1 MNTGSGIN
9 TLPIFNEP
17 YTHTP
22 PTDAPP
28 AYETTAK
35 IVFLQGLKSLPR
47 HIAIV
52 KAKEVIKELL
62 DEYQINIGEL
72 VGGAGSGPHLS
83 ERSVSAPLRLS
94 PIRQL
99 MQVDGNTDLVKLL
112 NILVEGFNGEL
123 SEFEK
128 IINSKNEEKIIVKA
142 HGLTRIATQL
152 NKRYFDDYDYR
163 PRFPQRLLDMF
174 GLDMMSPSDYSR
186 CSKAIY
192 RLFESTLQCSTT
204 DGPTNHQI
212 KALTE
217 FCDKLLEVTAH
228 ENYADQKDIEYGR
241 KNYADQRDIKYV
253 KKELENGYYP
263 ESSSNTVANFCST
276 VLLFTRDVKVFRDT
290 LDALFTLYEFT
301 PSEAPLK
308 EIPEDL
314 NKTINKNATKADGF
328 ESYRQ

>member
-1 MNTGSGIN
+1 MNTGLGSN
-9 TLPIFNEP
+9 TLPTFND
-17 YTHTP
+17 THTP
-22 PTDAPP
+22 PADAPP

-47 HIAIV
+47 HIALV

-83 ERSVSAPLRLS
+83 ERSVSVPTRLS

-99 MQVDGNTDLVKLL
+99 MQADGNTDLLKGL
-112 NILVEGFNGEL
+112 NILVEGFNEEV
-123 SEFEK
+123 SEFER
-128 IINSKNEEKIIVKA
+128 IIDSKNHKEITAKA

-152 NKRYFDDYDYR
+152 NKRCFNPYDYR
-163 PRFPQRLLDMF
+163 PNFIQSTLDVFKLVMT
-174 GLDMMSPSDYSR
+174 PSDFSR

-192 RLFESTLQCSTT
+192 RLFESTGQCSKTE
-204 DGPTNHQI
+204 GPTDHQK

-217 FCDKLLEVTAH
+217 FCDKLLTATAH
-228 ENYADQKDIEYGR
+228 ENYAQQKDIVYGR
-241 KNYADQRDIKYV
+241 KNYADQRDIKFI
-253 KKELENGYYP
+253 KEELGNGYYP

-314 NKTINKNATKADGF
+314 NKTINEYATKADGF
-328 ESYRQ
+328 DSYRQ

>member
-1 MNTGSGIN
+1 MDTRVGSN
-9 TLPIFNEP
+9 
-17 YTHTP
+17 TP
-22 PTDAPP
+22 PSSNESYTDAPP

-47 HIAIV
+47 HIALV

-72 VGGAGSGPHLS
+72 VGGTGSGQHLS
-83 ERSVSAPLRLS
+83 ERSVSAPNRMS

-99 MQVDGNTDLVKLL
+99 MQVDGNNDLVKSL
-112 NILVEGFNGEL
+112 NILAERFNEEV
-123 SEFEK
+123 SDFEK
-128 IINSKNEEKIIVKA
+128 IINSKNQEKIIVKA

-152 NKRYFDDYDYR
+152 NKRYFHDYDYR
-163 PRFPQRLLDMF
+163 PMFPQSLLDKF
-174 GLDMMSPSDYSR
+174 GLIKMLPSDFSL

-204 DGPTNHQI
+204 DGPTDHQK

-217 FCDKLLEVTAH
+217 FCDKLLKITAH
-228 ENYADQKDIEYGR
+228 ENYADK
-241 KNYADQRDIKYV
+241 RDIKYV
-253 KKELENGYYP
+253 NEDLEKGYYP
-263 ESSSNTVANFCST
+263 DSSAQTVANFCST
-276 VLLFTRDVKVFRDT
+276 VLLFTLDVKVFRDT

-301 PSEAPLK
+301 PTEAPLK

-314 NKTINKNATKADGF
+314 NKTINENARKADGY
-328 ESYRQ
+328 ENYRQ